1 MKNTSGIMVMIL
13 IAAALIE
20 LLAFSVLLYGF
31 PGGMQPEAALYIN
44 AIFATFIMVAS
55 GTWLLTYWLEKRG
68 VKTWGWVAGTEE
80 TQ

>member
-1 MKNTSGIMVMIL
+1 MRNTSKLMIMIL

-20 LLAFSVLLYGF
+20 VLTFSVLIYGF
-31 PGGMQPEAALYIN
+31 PPGMSYGGALYVN
-44 AIFATFIMVAS
+44 AIFAMFIMVVS